1 MSLKKHNKTN
11 ESKVGRSK
19 NYIYVIQ
26 KHNAT
31 HLHYDMRL
39 EMNGVLKSWVIPKSP
54 PEKRGTKRLAIQ
66 TEDHPI
72 DYANFEGV
80 LPEGSYGAGTVEIWD
95 KGTYE
100 IEENEKDKIV
110 IHINGKKLEG
120 RYCLIRLKGQ
130 EKNWLLFKC

>member
-39 EMNGVLKSWVIPKSP
+39 EMNGILKSWVIPKFP